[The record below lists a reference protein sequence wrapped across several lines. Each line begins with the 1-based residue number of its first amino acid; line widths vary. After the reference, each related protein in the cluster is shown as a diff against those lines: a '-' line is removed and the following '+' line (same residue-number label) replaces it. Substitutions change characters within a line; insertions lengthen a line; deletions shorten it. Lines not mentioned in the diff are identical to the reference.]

1 MLLGGLPLSSY
12 SDLNSSSPD
21 GAPHFQ
27 GRLALHPLCTEN
39 YHPQAER
46 PCWHRTKAFLGDP
59 GSAAPA
65 LSPDGAFT
73 KGAAEPGAAP

>member
-1 MLLGGLPLSSY
+1 MLLGGLPLFSH

-21 GAPHFQ
+21 RAPHFQ
-27 GRLALHPLCTEN
+27 GRLALHLLCTEN
-39 YHPQAER
+39 HHPQAEI
-46 PCWHRTKAFLGDP
+46 PCWHRTKAFSGDP